1 MHYTLLNKSIST
13 RIICSLSNNPWYNLA
28 LEEHL
33 LKKVKKKEIILY
45 LWQNNNT
52 IVIGRNQ
59 NPWKECRCKDFE
71 ESGGKIAR
79 RLSGG
84 GAVFHDLGN
93 LNFTFVMD
101 KNLYNL
107 DTQLR
112 VILNAVNE
120 LGITANFSG
129 RNDIVVGDK
138 KFSGNAFYN
147 NNTSSYHHGTILVNS
162 NMNTLST
169 YLKVSKEKIT
179 SKGIES
185 VSSRVINLKSIKK
198 DITIDSVKESIV
210 KNFIKIYGG
219 NPSMEYINNNIYP
232 LEALY
237 NKYSSW
243 EWIYGET
250 PKFDVSFT
258 NRFKWGEIDLN
269 LKLNNG
275 FIDSAII
282 YSDAMNAELI
292 KDIEKSLNKIPF
304 KMDNVADKLNC
315 IDISTHDKTA
325 IDDIKAWLETKVG

>member
-1 MHYTLLNKSIST
+1 MLLNNSIST
-13 RIICSLSNNPWYNLA
+13 RIICSLSNDPWYNLA

-59 NPWKECRCKDFE
+59 NPWKECRCKNFE
-71 ESGGKIAR
+71 EIGGKIAR

-101 KNLYNL
+101 KNLDNL
-107 DTQLR
+107 DTQLK

-129 RNDIVVGDK
+129 RNDIVVGNK

-147 NNTSSYHHGTILVNS
+147 NNTSSYHHGTILVDS
-162 NMNTLST
+162 NMTALST
-169 YLKVSKEKIT
+169 YLKVSKEKIS
-179 SKGIES
+179 SKAIAS
-185 VSSRVINLKSIKK
+185 VSSRVINLKSIQK

-219 NPSMEYINNNIYP
+219 NPPIEYINNNIYP
-232 LEALY
+232 LKTLY
-237 NKYSSW
+237 TKYSSW

-250 PKFDVSFT
+250 PKFDINFK

-269 LKLNNG
+269 LKLNDG

-292 KDIEKSLNKIPF
+292 KDIEKCLNKIPF
-304 KMDNVADKLNC
+304 KIDNIKERLNC
-315 IDISTHDKTA
+315 IDSSINDKTT
-325 IDDIKAWLETKVG
+325 IDDIKAWLETKLV